1 MVDRDVMPVG
11 HKGHK
16 EATTVTKALF
26 VVTFVSR
33 TIGTLCS
40 LPTGHRPAEA
50 LATARRQVCDQF
62 LN

>member
-1 MVDRDVMPVG
+1 MVDRDMMPV
-11 HKGHK
+11 GHK

-40 LPTGHRPAEA
+40 LPTGHRRPEP